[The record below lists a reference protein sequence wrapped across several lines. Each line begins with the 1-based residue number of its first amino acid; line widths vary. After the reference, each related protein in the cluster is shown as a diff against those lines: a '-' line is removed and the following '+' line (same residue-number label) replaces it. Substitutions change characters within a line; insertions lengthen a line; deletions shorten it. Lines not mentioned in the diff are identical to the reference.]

1 MHSIADT
8 HSLLPGCIEKAS
20 SSVKGTITFTI
31 SLGLEEADG
40 EGLEIFD
47 ADWPAPGCHGG
58 DTALN

>member
-1 MHSIADT
+1 MSGQEILIPVL
-8 HSLLPGCIEKAS
+8 SEWLM
-20 SSVKGTITFTI
+20 I
-31 SLGLEEADG
+31 SLGQEEADG